1 MEGMKAVIAFSA
13 KLAQLPFEFLG
24 REQRH
29 SAISMPS

>member
-1 MEGMKAVIAFSA
+1 MEGMKAVIALGA
-13 KLAQLPFEFLG
+13 KFPQSRFQFLV